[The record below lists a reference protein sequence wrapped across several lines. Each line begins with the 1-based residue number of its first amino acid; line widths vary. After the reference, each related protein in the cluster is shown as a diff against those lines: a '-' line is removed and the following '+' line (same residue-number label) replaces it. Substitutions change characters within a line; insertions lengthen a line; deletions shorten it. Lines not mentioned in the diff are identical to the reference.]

1 MTASRILD
9 RKGWTVFTV
18 AQSASLQEVV
28 DALAEHRVGVL
39 VVTGEDGGLAGIV
52 SERDVI
58 RALAGNAAA
67 ALSRTVADVM
77 TANIETCAPHE
88 PEPEIMKRMN
98 ALGVRHLP
106 VVADGRL
113 AGLVSM
119 RDVIRL
125 RIEKIEEMMQSIRR
139 EAELLK

>member
-9 RKGWTVFTV
+9 RKGWTVLTV
-18 AQSASLQEVV
+18 SHRASLQQVV
-28 DALAEHRVGVL
+28 DALADHRVGVL
-39 VVTGEDGGLAGIV
+39 VVTHDDGGLAGIV

-58 RALAGNAAA
+58 RALSGDAAS
-67 ALSRTVADVM
+67 ALARTAADVM
-77 TANIETCAPHE
+77 TASVETCAPDD
-88 PEPEIMKRMN
+88 PESEIMERMN
-98 ALGVRHLP
+98 AIGVRHLP
-106 VVADGRL
+106 VIADGRL

>member
-18 AQSASLQEVV
+18 AHTASLQQVV

-39 VVTGEDGGLAGIV
+39 VVTGADGGLAGIV

-58 RALAGNAAA
+58 RALSGNAAA
-67 ALSRTVADVM
+67 ALSGTVADVM
-77 TANIETCAPHE
+77 TSNIETCTPDE
-88 PEPEIMKRMN
+88 PEGEIMQRMN
-98 ALGVRHLP
+98 ATGIRHLP
-106 VVADGRL
+106 VIANGRL

-125 RIEKIEEMMQSIRR
+125 RIEKIDEMMQSIRR